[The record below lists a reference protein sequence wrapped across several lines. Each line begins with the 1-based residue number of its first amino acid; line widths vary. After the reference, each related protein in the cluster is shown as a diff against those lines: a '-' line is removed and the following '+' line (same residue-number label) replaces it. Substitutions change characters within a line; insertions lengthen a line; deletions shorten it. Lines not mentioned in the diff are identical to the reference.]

1 MGIEPSSSGLFAKK
15 QGIKIEK
22 IFFNKKNANNLLL
35 KYGKAEIITATNVF
49 AHVDNI
55 QDFVSGISK
64 FLDTNGVFIIEF
76 PYLKNMIEDVIFD
89 VIYHEHLSYL
99 SVAPLDKLF
108 SMHEMCIFDI
118 EVINIGASG
127 PALRVY
133 VSHRKSKY
141 KQKKIVKNYLNM
153 EKKLNFKKI
162 DTYLNFSDKVNHF
175 KENILKKLDN
185 LKCNNKI
192 IGAYGAP
199 AKGNTMLN
207 YLKLNSKLI
216 TAVADNTPL
225 KIGKFTP
232 GSHIPIVSDSE
243 FEKLG
248 IEYALLLSWN
258 YVDFFVNNSS
268 YVKRSGKFIVPFPKI
283 NIVP

>member
-1 MGIEPSSSGLFAKK
+1 
-15 QGIKIEK
+15 
-22 IFFNKKNANNLLL
+22 
-35 KYGKAEIITATNVF
+35 
-49 AHVDNI
+49 
-55 QDFVSGISK
+55 
-64 FLDTNGVFIIEF
+64 
-76 PYLKNMIEDVIFD
+76 
-89 VIYHEHLSYL
+89 
-99 SVAPLDKLF
+99 
-108 SMHEMCIFDI
+108 
-118 EVINIGASG
+118 
-127 PALRVY
+127 
-133 VSHRKSKY
+133 
-141 KQKKIVKNYLNM
+141 M

-162 DTYLNFSDKVNHF
+162 DTYLNFSNKVNLF
-175 KENILKKLDN
+175 KENILAKLDS
-185 LKCNNKI
+185 LKCNNKL

>member
-1 MGIEPSSSGLFAKK
+1 MLCVSPNAWQVCVHIWYAAGICEQTSTRSICA
-15 QGIKIEK
+15 
-22 IFFNKKNANNLLL
+22 
-35 KYGKAEIITATNVF
+35 
-49 AHVDNI
+49 
-55 QDFVSGISK
+55 
-64 FLDTNGVFIIEF
+64 
-76 PYLKNMIEDVIFD
+76 
-89 VIYHEHLSYL
+89 
-99 SVAPLDKLF
+99 
-108 SMHEMCIFDI
+108 
-118 EVINIGASG
+118 
-127 PALRVY
+127 
-133 VSHRKSKY
+133 
-141 KQKKIVKNYLNM
+141 
-153 EKKLNFKKI
+153 
-162 DTYLNFSDKVNHF
+162 
-175 KENILKKLDN
+175 
-185 LKCNNKI
+185 
-192 IGAYGAP
+192 AYGAP